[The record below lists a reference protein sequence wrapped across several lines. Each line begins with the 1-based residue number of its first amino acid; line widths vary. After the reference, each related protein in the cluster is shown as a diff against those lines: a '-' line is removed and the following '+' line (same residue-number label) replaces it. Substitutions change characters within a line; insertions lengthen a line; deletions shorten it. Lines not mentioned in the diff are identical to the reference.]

1 MVSVLALVSVDVE
14 ANPVSGRFT
23 ISAGPD
29 IDYFSIT
36 KDLYKQRSEQGSTN
50 ANLKINWKLW
60 TLFGESVDS
69 SNASWSFKSE
79 FPHIYLPRGDWDKKL
94 LVNKD
99 RKSGISVTECLA
111 DGVSIPASVIADLC
125 VPIEIIKNIKVTE
138 LQINVYFEKWLSG
151 KRNTYRYTFDVGEMK
166 KPGVR
171 GEYGKF
177 SFNSPGSKDWKNTF
191 KDGGGIAFND
201 RGGYLSVEESMQ
213 FFKVQPKAIGAKI
226 ESIKY
231 DFTKVISYL
240 LDREKKKKMSSLK
253 DEDIQRFEVSS
264 DTPNEEFSYD
274 PLGDLEDSVYED
286 YQDNKFSDLV
296 NRDFN
301 KAEEALSS
309 RISNKRIELRLTR
322 ARISK
327 RKPPK
332 DPNASKPCNPKA
344 FEKFPNENDTYVYK
358 FRDYLGEK
366 MSTKEKAQKGLTK
379 VSSSLSMSR
388 VPLSCSNPIMPNI
401 DIIKYKRSYI
411 NIACGGYN
419 QFCTQYYI
427 ETRFR
432 YSFKK

>member
-1 MVSVLALVSVDVE
+1 MIDTSHFSVHNEISIRHLSIILMVSVLALVSVDVE

-191 KDGGGIAFND
+191 KDGGGILFM
-201 RGGYLSVEESMQ
+201 GMIVGVSSVGKLQIQLEDESVRE
-213 FFKVQPKAIGAKI
+213 FG
-226 ESIKY
+226 IK
-231 DFTKVISYL
+231 
-240 LDREKKKKMSSLK
+240 
-253 DEDIQRFEVSS
+253 EVS
-264 DTPNEEFSYD
+264 F
-274 PLGDLEDSVYED
+274 
-286 YQDNKFSDLV
+286 
-296 NRDFN
+296 
-301 KAEEALSS
+301 A
-309 RISNKRIELRLTR
+309 
-322 ARISK
+322 
-327 RKPPK
+327 
-332 DPNASKPCNPKA
+332 
-344 FEKFPNENDTYVYK
+344 
-358 FRDYLGEK
+358 
-366 MSTKEKAQKGLTK
+366 
-379 VSSSLSMSR
+379 
-388 VPLSCSNPIMPNI
+388 
-401 DIIKYKRSYI
+401 
-411 NIACGGYN
+411 
-419 QFCTQYYI
+419 
-427 ETRFR
+427 
-432 YSFKK
+432 